1 VTPAFMFC
9 FKRKHNLPT
18 QNERQA
24 VRLITM
30 TMEPRSS
37 PVTRRRESSTRAVDG
52 ISSQDL
58 IERLL
63 EHEEPDFPIHPG
75 LEFEVLE
82 GAERNLLEEEASAK
96 HDPKKDVKL
105 LLSFVFLV
113 ISGSANVVLCKLQ
126 AIPM

>member
-1 VTPAFMFC
+1 
-9 FKRKHNLPT
+9 
-18 QNERQA
+18 
-24 VRLITM
+24 M
-30 TMEPRSS
+30 TMEPRTS
-37 PVTRRRESSTRAVDG
+37 PVTRRREPSIRALHG

-82 GAERNLLEEEASAK
+82 GAERTLLEEASAK

>member
-1 VTPAFMFC
+1 VDE
-9 FKRKHNLPT
+9 N
-18 QNERQA
+18 
-24 VRLITM
+24 
-30 TMEPRSS
+30 SS
-37 PVTRRRESSTRAVDG
+37 P
-52 ISSQDL
+52 DL
-58 IERLL
+58 IEQLL
-63 EHEEPDFPIHPG
+63 EHEEPERPIHPG

-82 GAERNLLEEEASAK
+82 GQPEPAERTLLEEASAK

>member
-1 VTPAFMFC
+1 
-9 FKRKHNLPT
+9 
-18 QNERQA
+18 
-24 VRLITM
+24 M
-30 TMEPRSS
+30 TMEPHTS
-37 PVTRRRESSTRAVDG
+37 PVTRRREPSVGSVDG
-52 ISSQDL
+52 LLSQDL

-63 EHEEPDFPIHPG
+63 EHEEPERPIHPG

-82 GAERNLLEEEASAK
+82 GAERTLLEDEASAK

>member
-1 VTPAFMFC
+1 M
-9 FKRKHNLPT
+9 
-18 QNERQA
+18 
-24 VRLITM
+24 
-30 TMEPRSS
+30 MEPRTS
-37 PVTRRRESSTRAVDG
+37 PVTRRRESCAKGATG
-52 ISSQDL
+52 ILSQDL

-63 EHEEPDFPIHPG
+63 EHEEPEFPIHPG

-82 GAERNLLEEEASAK
+82 GAERTLLDEVSAK

>member
-1 VTPAFMFC
+1 M
-9 FKRKHNLPT
+9 
-18 QNERQA
+18 
-24 VRLITM
+24 I
-30 TMEPRSS
+30 EPRSS
-37 PVTRRRESSTRAVDG
+37 PLILRRESPVRAVDG

-58 IERLL
+58 MERLL
-63 EHEEPDFPIHPG
+63 EHEEPEFPIHPG

-82 GAERNLLEEEASAK
+82 GAEQTIREALAK